1 MDATTGAPA
10 AEERPASV
18 AARLPAFV
26 DRAAPWLLAS
36 VVFAVSLASYQDSW
50 RPELVAGA
58 TFAAVS
64 SWLARNSL
72 VPLFVVAV
80 GGWVLLGM
88 WPALVV
94 SAYYAGTS
102 LHGRRLILTFA
113 GAATA
118 VVVVPA
124 GLGVALDSTR
134 WSTRTVA
141 DVLILL
147 GAFVFVPL
155 VVGLWVDARRQ
166 VVAGLHE
173 RALQAEREQQIRA
186 ETARGEE
193 RARIA
198 REMHDVVAHQVTRM
212 VLRAGALEVSAPDA
226 KTAEAAAAIR
236 ITGREAL
243 ADLRQVLGVLRT
255 RRLDDV
261 LTPQPVL
268 ADLDALLD
276 AARETGVDVTRRDE
290 GEARRLPDTVERA
303 VCRIV
308 QEALLN
314 VRKHAPG
321 ASTEVVLRHHEETV
335 GVEVSNGPPPD
346 NGDADEALPHSGFG
360 LVGLT
365 ERVQLLGGTLEAAP
379 RPDGG
384 FVVRATLPTSETR
397 PEEEMTVST
406 VDRR

>member
-1 MDATTGAPA
+1 MDATTRAPE
-10 AEERPASV
+10 AEERAASV

-36 VVFAVSLASYQDSW
+36 VVFAVSIASYQDSW
-50 RPELVAGA
+50 RPELITGA
-58 TFAAVS
+58 TLAAVC
-64 SWLARNSL
+64 SWLARSTL
-72 VPLFVVAV
+72 APLFVVAV

-102 LHGRRLILTFA
+102 LHGRRAVLTFA
-113 GAATA
+113 GLAAA

-124 GLGVALDSTR
+124 GIGVALDSTR

-255 RRLDDV
+255 RRIDDV

-321 ASTEVVLRHHEETV
+321 AATEVILRHGETMN
-335 GVEVSNGPPPD
+335 VEVSNGPPPE
-346 NGDADEALPHSGFG
+346 NAGEADDALPHSGFG

-365 ERVQLLGGTLEAAP
+365 ERVQLLGGTLETGP

-384 FVVRATLPTSETR
+384 FVVRAALPANEVP
-397 PEEEMTVST
+397 PEEQMSISS
-406 VDRR
+406 VDRG

>member
-1 MDATTGAPA
+1 
-10 AEERPASV
+10 
-18 AARLPAFV
+18 
-26 DRAAPWLLAS
+26 
-36 VVFAVSLASYQDSW
+36 
-50 RPELVAGA
+50 
-58 TFAAVS
+58 
-64 SWLARNSL
+64 
-72 VPLFVVAV
+72 
-80 GGWVLLGM
+80 
-88 WPALVV
+88 
-94 SAYYAGTS
+94 
-102 LHGRRLILTFA
+102 
-113 GAATA
+113 
-118 VVVVPA
+118 VPA

-276 AARETGVDVTRRDE
+276 AAPETGVDVTRRDE